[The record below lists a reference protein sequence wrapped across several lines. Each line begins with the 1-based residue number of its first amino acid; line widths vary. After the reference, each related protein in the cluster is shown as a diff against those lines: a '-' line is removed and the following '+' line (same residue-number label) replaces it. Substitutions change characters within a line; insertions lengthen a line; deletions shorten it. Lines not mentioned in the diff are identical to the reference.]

1 MDLLASKINSVS
13 SHAKEIESISK
24 ETMSLAQHGLGAIDE
39 LDQKARQTTSITE
52 GILSD
57 INLLEQYSQSIGKII
72 KVIDNIADQTNLLAL
87 NAAIEAARAGEMGRG
102 FAVVANEVRKLA
114 EQFFGCYAEITTI
127 INNTQEQ
134 TAQTV
139 KRLNR

>member
-1 MDLLASKINSVS
+1 
-13 SHAKEIESISK
+13 
-24 ETMSLAQHGLGAIDE
+24 MSLAQHGLGAIDE

-57 INLLEQYSQSIGKII
+57 INLLEQHSQSIGKII

-114 EQFFGCYAEITTI
+114 EQSLAATREITTI

-134 TAQTV
+134 TAPDC
-139 KRLNR
+139 

>member
-1 MDLLASKINSVS
+1 MDLLASKSTAYPAMQRNR
-13 SHAKEIESISK
+13 SISK

-57 INLLEQYSQSIGKII
+57 INLLEQHSQSIGKII

-87 NAAIEAARAGEMGRG
+87 NAAIEAARAGNGRG
-102 FAVVANEVRKLA
+102 FAV
-114 EQFFGCYAEITTI
+114 
-127 INNTQEQ
+127 
-134 TAQTV
+134 
-139 KRLNR
+139 